1 MLENLVT
8 KRTTVNSADG
18 DQISFLIKL
27 MNGYN
32 ESELIDI
39 KAIKDEFFYSTVL
52 TKAKKIFLDTK
63 KNSKKMD
70 QKFSPR

>member
-63 KNSKKMD
+63 KN
-70 QKFSPR
+70 